1 MTQKSKIEWT
11 QLTWNPVTWCNKIS
25 DWCKNCYAERM
36 ARRLQLMGQKKYVNG
51 FEVTLHPD
59 TLNYPSKIKK
69 PSIIFVNSMSDLF
82 HEKVPFEFVK
92 QIFDVMNKEKQHI
105 FQVVTKRAEKMLEVT
120 SKLNIW
126 NNIWLWV
133 TVESNK
139 YIYRIDYL
147 RNTKA
152 KIKFLSLE
160 PLLTD
165 LPNLNLDWINW
176 VIVWWESWPWSRE
189 IKEEWVI
196 DIKNQCK
203 KQKTPFFFKQWWWV
217 NKKKS
222 WKLLEWKIY
231 NEFPLIND

>member
-11 QLTWNPVTWCNKIS
+11 QLTWNPVTWCNKIT

-105 FQVVTKRAEKMLEVT
+105 FQVVTKRAEKMLEVV
-120 SKLNIW
+120 SKLDIW
-126 NNIWLWV
+126 DNIWLWV

-139 YIYRIDYL
+139 YIDRIDYL
-147 RNTKA
+147 RKTKS

-165 LPNLNLDWINW
+165 LPNLNLEWINW
-176 VIVWWESWPWSRE
+176 VIVWWESWPRSRE

-203 KQKTPFFFKQWWWV
+203 KQKVLFFFKQWGWI

-231 NEFPLIND
+231 NEFPLL

>member
-11 QLTWNPVTWCNKIS
+11 QLTWNPVTWCNKIT

-82 HEKVPFEFVK
+82 HEKIHFEFVK

-120 SKLNIW
+120 SNLDIW
-126 NNIWLWV
+126 DNIWLWV
-133 TVESNK
+133 T
-139 YIYRIDYL
+139 IC
-147 RNTKA
+147 
-152 KIKFLSLE
+152 
-160 PLLTD
+160 
-165 LPNLNLDWINW
+165 W
-176 VIVWWESWPWSRE
+176 
-189 IKEEWVI
+189 
-196 DIKNQCK
+196 
-203 KQKTPFFFKQWWWV
+203 
-217 NKKKS
+217 
-222 WKLLEWKIY
+222 
-231 NEFPLIND
+231 

>member
-11 QLTWNPVTWCNKIS
+11 QLTWNPITWCSKIS

-36 ARRLQLMGQKKYVNG
+36 ARRLQLMGQKKYING
-51 FEVTLHPD
+51 FEVTLHSD

-92 QIFDVMNKEKQHI
+92 QIFDVMNKEKHHI
-105 FQVVTKRAEKMLEVT
+105 FQVVTKRAEKMFEVV
-120 SKLNIW
+120 SKLEIW
-126 NNIWLWV
+126 DNIWLWV

-139 YIYRIDYL
+139 YIERIDFL

-160 PLLTD
+160 PLLSD
-165 LPNLNLDWINW
+165 LPDLNLNWINW
-176 VIVWWESWPWSRE
+176 IIVWWESWFWARE
-189 IKEEWVI
+189 IKKEWVLN
-196 DIKNQCK
+196 IKEKCEQ
-203 KQKTPFFFKQWWWV
+203 QGIPFFFKQWWWV
-217 NKKKS
+217 NKKKN
-222 WKLLEWKIY
+222 WKILEWKVY
-231 NEFPLIND
+231 DAMPCL